1 MPSWPPWVILTAL
14 LGNFLLLGVA
24 YWCKGATVR
33 ARLVATPLALVL
45 SVVPFAGLLVWVLG
59 GVILAT
65 PSYEVSRRSLG
76 ALLSGLGAVAFFAFG
91 LWGFILELIIVN
103 QAAGFWGIVVG
114 IFVFPVTL
122 VAAPWYALVARGDWL
137 PLAVVY
143 GGCAVAGLTV
153 AAGGGLRGD

>member
-1 MPSWPPWVILTAL
+1 M
-14 LGNFLLLGVA
+14 
-24 YWCKGATVR
+24 
-33 ARLVATPLALVL
+33 
-45 SVVPFAGLLVWVLG
+45 PFAGLLVWVLG

-76 ALLSGLGAVAFFAFG
+76 ALLSGLGAVAFFVFG

-103 QAAGFWGIVVG
+103 QAGGLLGIVVG
-114 IFVFPVTL
+114 IVVLPVTF
-122 VAAPWYALVARGDWL
+122 VAAPWYALVAQGDWL

-143 GGCAVAGLTV
+143 GGCVVAGLMV